1 MSIFTRI
8 FHFMR
13 KKEEELLAVN
23 NAKRIYNAWKR
34 WRSHS
39 EPTENRPLKVACA
52 LNDSSHGLDPNRVA
66 QTPVTPLSEM
76 KIACTPGSVEILPPA
91 PLVQVISSQSPVLG
105 KTIDVQ
111 PSQEVITRDKDFF

>member
-8 FHFMR
+8 FHFIR

-34 WRSHS
+34 WWGHS
-39 EPTENRPLKVACA
+39 EPSDDRPLKVACA

-76 KIACTPGSVEILPPA
+76 KIACAPRSVEILPPA
-91 PLVQVISSQSPVLG
+91 PPVQVVPPQSPVPG
-105 KTIDVQ
+105 QTIDVQ
-111 PSQEVITRDKDFF
+111 PSQEVITRDKNFF

>member
-1 MSIFTRI
+1 
-8 FHFMR
+8 MR

-76 KIACTPGSVEILPPA
+76 KIACAPGSVEILPPA